1 MRKLSRDEHLVPT
14 SISAIPEVCSG
25 NLTKYFMDNA
35 YNKFAN
41 PTTFANPRTFA
52 KQVPQNCLELNL
64 NAHMRKASIEK

>member
-1 MRKLSRDEHLVPT
+1 
-14 SISAIPEVCSG
+14 
-25 NLTKYFMDNA
+25 MDNA